1 MTQNKVMRALEE
13 NKSKGKPFLPFREL
27 VERVNEGAPEKE
39 RIKSKNIR
47 EAIGAL
53 KHQGKIGSE
62 VYSNREFFYL
72 VENKGK

>member
-27 VERVNEGAPEKE
+27 VERVNEGA
-39 RIKSKNIR
+39 
-47 EAIGAL
+47 L